1 MAIALQM
8 LFRYILLLETKSK
21 MLKLR
26 QVKTL
31 LLTHYAYMLEYR
43 AEIFLWALSNSLPII
58 LMGIWIQASSQG
70 KFDFTPQEFA
80 RYFFSVFI
88 VRQLTAVWVIW
99 EFEREILEGQLSL
112 RLLQPID
119 PVWHHVARHVAE
131 KMTRIPLIILFC
143 GLFFVLYPDAA
154 WIPKV
159 SHLFLGIIAIALSF
173 TLAFVIQYTF
183 AMLAFWTER
192 ASAIQQFWFLFYIF
206 LSGTIAPLEVFPD
219 SVRQIVQWTPFPY
232 MMHFPAVLLM
242 GLPVE
247 FGKSVLIVLGWA
259 IAFLIINRWLWR
271 KGLKQYSGMGA

>member
-232 MMHFPAVLLM
+232 MMHFPVVLLM

>member
-1 MAIALQM
+1 M
-8 LFRYILLLETKSK
+8 LNA
-21 MLKLR
+21 R
-26 QVKTL
+26 QARTL
-31 LLTHYAYMLEYR
+31 LQAHYAHMLEYR

-58 LMGIWIQASSQG
+58 LMGVWIEASQKG
-70 KFDFTPQEFA
+70 NFDFTPQEFA

-119 PVWHHVARHVAE
+119 PVWHHVTRHLAE
-131 KMTRIPLIILFC
+131 KMTRIPLIALFC
-143 GLFFVLYPDAA
+143 GLFVILYPDAA
-154 WIPKV
+154 WIPKL
-159 SHLFLGIIAIALSF
+159 SNILLGIMAIALSF
-173 TLAFVIQYTF
+173 MLAFVIQYTF

-219 SVRQIVQWTPFPY
+219 GVRQIVEWTPFPY

-242 GLPVE
+242 GLPVD
-247 FGKSVLIVLGWA
+247 FSKSILIMIAWTVVFIVL
-259 IAFLIINRWLWR
+259 NRWLWR